1 MNLLALFME
10 LDFGRAISKKE
21 EFLLYFLVYCF
32 GFVTNLLDEAVDTL
46 IEGAAAD
53 ILPLEFGLLLEA
65 LLLELVGE
73 LRLTLLSSF

>member
-32 GFVTNLLDEAVDTL
+32 GFVTNLLDEAVDRL